1 MIDLFCL
8 FGGLFSLSRT
18 CVRVCV
24 RVVQVLEEVG
34 RGGLCHVYK
43 IRKRDEMVGGSSRP
57 EVVKRSRRQ
66 KQTSLVNL
74 AQKFSHAAASA
85 TTGGASGN
93 NRRSLSSP
101 SLNALFAEASANSS
115 SMMMTPADELTS
127 IRPTASRQLS
137 NNKTPLLY
145 ALKVFNLKL
154 VCGGPAMLDQLHNEV
169 ELLRTLDHPS
179 IIKVYGTFT

>member
-1 MIDLFCL
+1 
-8 FGGLFSLSRT
+8 
-18 CVRVCV
+18 
-24 RVVQVLEEVG
+24 
-34 RGGLCHVYK
+34 
-43 IRKRDEMVGGSSRP
+43 
-57 EVVKRSRRQ
+57 
-66 KQTSLVNL
+66 
-74 AQKFSHAAASA
+74 
-85 TTGGASGN
+85 
-93 NRRSLSSP
+93 
-101 SLNALFAEASANSS
+101 
-115 SMMMTPADELTS
+115 MMMTPADELTS